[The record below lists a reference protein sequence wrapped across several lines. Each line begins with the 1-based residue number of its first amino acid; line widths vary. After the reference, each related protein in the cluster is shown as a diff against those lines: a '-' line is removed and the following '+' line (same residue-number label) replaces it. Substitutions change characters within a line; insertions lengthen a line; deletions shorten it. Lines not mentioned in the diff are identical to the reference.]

1 MNQHSLMIYFD
12 FHKMH
17 YNNFQ
22 NFEKKVLTVN
32 RVNVDLKNLLG
43 FRIVANQVKSIKSLK
58 IGAKLGS
65 KPGFKPSPKPE
76 AKNS

>member
-1 MNQHSLMIYFD
+1 MMNQHSLMIYFD

-58 IGAKLGS
+58 IGS
-65 KPGFKPSPKPE
+65 KPGKKPSPKPD